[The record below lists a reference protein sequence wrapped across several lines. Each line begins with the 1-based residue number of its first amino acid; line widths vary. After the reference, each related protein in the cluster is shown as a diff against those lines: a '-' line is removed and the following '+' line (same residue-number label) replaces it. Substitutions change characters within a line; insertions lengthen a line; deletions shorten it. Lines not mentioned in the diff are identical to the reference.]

1 MKKVII
7 LFIVIAGISGKAS
20 GQNLDSLWKVYANK
34 SQSDTNRLNTIHAI
48 TNFYYAN
55 NNPDSTIIMAEL
67 EMKLANSLDDNKG
80 KKWMGKALNMLGLA
94 YSHKG
99 NYIKALEYLTKA
111 AEIRQEMGNKEGVL
125 ACYTNIGGVYYYQSN
140 YPKAL
145 EYFLKALQL
154 SQEIGDKAEIGNCFT
169 NLGAVYKDES
179 NYDKA
184 LEYSLKSLQIH
195 KELGNKQG
203 MGSCY
208 NNIGVVYYH
217 LSQYAKALEYY
228 SKSINIAEAF
238 GNKIRIGNC
247 YANMGSVYFDQLNYP
262 MALQYFLKALHIRR
276 EIGDMSGVANCY
288 IDIGGLYNATAD
300 FTRAIQYSDSALQ
313 VCRETKDINN
323 ERLAYQHMASAYSK
337 TGKYKEAYESHVKFK
352 QLTDSIFNADN
363 SKQLG
368 DLKTNFE
375 VEKKEAELKIKAE
388 AQEAITKEEK
398 QKQQFV
404 IYAVASVLLIV
415 MAFSVFLFRR
425 FKITKKQKHIIELQK
440 DEVSRQKYI
449 VEQQKNIVE
458 EHQKEI
464 IDSINYAERI
474 QRSFM
479 ATKEILDENLNDYFV
494 FFKPKDIVSGDFYWA
509 SKLNNGNFAL
519 ATADSTGHGVP
530 GAIMSLLNVTSLEKA
545 VETHTQPSEILNA
558 TRKIIIERLKKD
570 GSAEGGKDGMDASLT
585 VYDFKNKKLVIAA
598 ANNPVWIIRGTETI
612 EIKPDKMPVGK
623 HDRQDLSF
631 TQQEVDLQ
639 AGDVVYTLTDGFP
652 DQFGGDKGK
661 KFMSKKLRELLSAN
675 AHLAMNEQM
684 ELLERTF
691 TTWIG
696 SMEQVDDVTLLGVRI

>member
-1 MKKVII
+1 
-7 LFIVIAGISGKAS
+7 
-20 GQNLDSLWKVYANK
+20 
-34 SQSDTNRLNTIHAI
+34 
-48 TNFYYAN
+48 
-55 NNPDSTIIMAEL
+55 
-67 EMKLANSLDDNKG
+67 
-80 KKWMGKALNMLGLA
+80 
-94 YSHKG
+94 
-99 NYIKALEYLTKA
+99 
-111 AEIRQEMGNKEGVL
+111 
-125 ACYTNIGGVYYYQSN
+125 
-140 YPKAL
+140 
-145 EYFLKALQL
+145 
-154 SQEIGDKAEIGNCFT
+154 
-169 NLGAVYKDES
+169 
-179 NYDKA
+179 
-184 LEYSLKSLQIH
+184 
-195 KELGNKQG
+195 
-203 MGSCY
+203 
-208 NNIGVVYYH
+208 
-217 LSQYAKALEYY
+217 
-228 SKSINIAEAF
+228 
-238 GNKIRIGNC
+238 
-247 YANMGSVYFDQLNYP
+247 
-262 MALQYFLKALHIRR
+262 
-276 EIGDMSGVANCY
+276 MSGVANCY